1 MKRLAISELTIR
13 NVNRSRFWVLGLFCV
28 LLVGMVGCD
37 TQNTTPREN
46 PDPAPPQNSPD
57 ALYVCNQ
64 AGATVSVIDPDSNAV
79 VRTVDLTEKGF
90 SENAKPH
97 HVVVEPDG
105 SSWYVSLIGSNKVVK
120 FNARNEKVGA
130 VSFPSPGMLSL
141 HPSADR
147 LYAGH
152 TMSIP
157 DVPSTV
163 AVIQRSDMS
172 LVQEVRVPFERPH
185 GMKVNPTGPYAYSSS
200 LSANGMVAIDTET
213 NEVGR
218 PTFFPDASKQRYV
231 QYDISADGQTAF
243 VTGQVA
249 GQVQVL
255 SLDDP
260 ASPTLVDS
268 VNVGAEPWHPQ
279 LSADGSTLYFG
290 SKAINT
296 VYAMS
301 TTPPYGLVR
310 IEGRGIAQPHGSALS
325 PDGRFVYISNNN
337 QNGTYTPS
345 SGEEVGT
352 VVVID
357 TETNEIQEVIEVGRN
372 PAGLNTRW
380 HPGLEE

>member
-1 MKRLAISELTIR
+1 VAFVEVAVRT
-13 NVNRSRFWVLGLFCV
+13 VTRSRFWIIALLCA
-28 LLVGMVGCD
+28 LLVAPAGCD
-37 TQNTTPREN
+37 TQNTTPRDDT
-46 PDPAPPQNSPD
+46 DPAPPKNPTD

-64 AGATVSVIDPDSNAV
+64 AGATVSIIDPDSNAV

-105 SSWYVSLIGSNKVVK
+105 SAWYVSLIGSNRVVK
-120 FNARNEKVGA
+120 FNARNEKMGTVA
-130 VSFPSPGMLSL
+130 FPSPGMLSL

-163 AVIQRSDMS
+163 GVIQRSGMS

-185 GMKVNPTGPYAYSSS
+185 GMKVSPTGEYAYSSS
-200 LSANGMVAIDTET
+200 LSTNDVVAIDTET
-213 NEVGR
+213 SGVEAPVSFR
-218 PTFFPDASKQRYV
+218 AATKQRYV
-231 QYDISADGQTAF
+231 QFDISADGQTAY
-243 VTGQVA
+243 VTGQEA
-249 GQVQVL
+249 GQVQIL
-255 SLDDP
+255 SLENP

-325 PDGRFVYISNNN
+325 PGGRFVYISNSN

-345 SGEEVGT
+345 SGEDIGT

-357 TETNEIQEVIEVGRN
+357 TDTNKIQTVIEVGEK
-372 PAGLNTRW
+372 PAGINTRW
-380 HPGLEE
+380 QP